1 MRGETGRGRRE
12 RGESGEGK
20 RVGVRL
26 FLYFIEITCV
36 GWFGL
41 YILVIEIADVM
52 NFTKKSVWGGFF
64 VVLMGVGSFRAVAT
78 PVSLNIGEA
87 NGYNLM
93 VSGNATLSGSDIEG
107 RAAVGGNATFAGY
120 SVGTA
125 ISAGWTPLGG
135 ALVVGGN
142 LSAVGGDV
150 TRGSIY
156 VGGSYSGPSTYT
168 LNSSA
173 GSVTQA
179 NMGSGVPVN
188 FSLAMNGLAAK
199 SVSYG
204 AEAETGSSILAWSTM
219 TLWGASR
226 NVNVFNMTAGELAG
240 ASGLVLA
247 VPAGS
252 RVLVNVSGTSA
263 NFSSKG
269 LYGFVAENTLFNFYQ
284 ATDLTMGAIG
294 VVGSILAPKAN
305 VNFVSGQMNGQLVA
319 KTFTGA
325 GELHNYGFNNQ
336 VVVSAP
342 EVGETGWLMA
352 IGVGACLVAETV
364 RRGRLGKVS

>member
-1 MRGETGRGRRE
+1 
-12 RGESGEGK
+12 
-20 RVGVRL
+20 VL
-26 FLYFIEITCV
+26 EIS
-36 GWFGL
+36 
-41 YILVIEIADVM
+41 ADM
-52 NFTKKSVWGGFF
+52 IFTNNAVWGGVCA
-64 VVLMGVGSFRAVAT
+64 VVLGVGSFRAVAT

-87 NGYNLM
+87 SGYNLM

-107 RAAVGGNATFAGY
+107 RAAVGGNVTFAAY

-150 TRGSIY
+150 ARGSIY

-188 FSLAMNGLAAK
+188 FSLAMSGLAAK
-199 SVSYG
+199 SLSYG

-219 TLWGASR
+219 TLWGSAR
-226 NVNVFNMTAGELAG
+226 NVNVFNMTASELAA
-240 ASGLVLA
+240 ASGLVA
-247 VPAGS
+247 VVPAGS

-284 ATDLTMGAIG
+284 ATDLTMVAIG
-294 VVGSILAPKAN
+294 IEGSILAPKAN
-305 VNFVSGQMNGQLVA
+305 VNFSSGQMNGQLVA
-319 KTFTGA
+319 KSFTGG

-352 IGVGACLVAETV
+352 MGVGACLVVERV
-364 RRGRLGKVS
+364 RRGKLAKVS

>member
-1 MRGETGRGRRE
+1 
-12 RGESGEGK
+12 
-20 RVGVRL
+20 
-26 FLYFIEITCV
+26 
-36 GWFGL
+36 
-41 YILVIEIADVM
+41 M

-64 VVLMGVGSFRAVAT
+64 VVLMGVGSCRAVAT

-107 RAAVGGNATFAGY
+107 RAAVGGNAWFAGY
-120 SVGTA
+120 SVGTS
-125 ISAGWTPLGG
+125 ISDGWTPLGG

-142 LSAVGGDV
+142 LTAGNGEVR
-150 TRGSIY
+150 RGSIY
-156 VGGSYSGPSTYT
+156 VGGNYSGPSTYT

-188 FSLAMNGLAAK
+188 FSLAMSGLAAK
-199 SVSYG
+199 SVLYG
-204 AEAETGSSILAWSTM
+204 AAAETGSSILAWSTM
-219 TLWGASR
+219 TLLGASR
-226 NVNVFNMTAGELAG
+226 NVNVFNMTANELAG

-263 NFSSKG
+263 TFSSKG
-269 LYGFVAENTLFNFYQ
+269 LFGFVAENTLFNFYQ

-305 VNFVSGQMNGQLVA
+305 VKFVRGQMKGQLVA
-319 KTFTGA
+319 KSFTGA

-336 VVVSAP
+336 GVVSAP

-352 IGVGACLVAETV
+352 MGLGACLVVERV
-364 RRGRLGKVS
+364 RRGKLAKVS

>member
-1 MRGETGRGRRE
+1 M
-12 RGESGEGK
+12 
-20 RVGVRL
+20 

-64 VVLMGVGSFRAVAT
+64 AVLMGLGSFRALAT

-107 RAAVGGNATFAGY
+107 RAAVGGNAWFAGY
-120 SVGTA
+120 SVGTS
-125 ISAGWTPLGG
+125 ISDGWTPLGG

-142 LSAVGGDV
+142 LTAGNGEVR
-150 TRGSIY
+150 RGSIY
-156 VGGSYSGPSTYT
+156 VGGNYSGPSTYT

-188 FSLAMNGLAAK
+188 FSLAMSGLAAK
-199 SVSYG
+199 SVLYG
-204 AEAETGSSILAWSTM
+204 AAAETGSSILAWSTM

-226 NVNVFNMTAGELAG
+226 NVNVFNMTANELAG
-240 ASGLVLA
+240 ASGL
-247 VPAGS
+247 
-252 RVLVNVSGTSA
+252 
-263 NFSSKG
+263 
-269 LYGFVAENTLFNFYQ
+269 
-284 ATDLTMGAIG
+284 
-294 VVGSILAPKAN
+294 
-305 VNFVSGQMNGQLVA
+305 
-319 KTFTGA
+319 
-325 GELHNYGFNNQ
+325 
-336 VVVSAP
+336 
-342 EVGETGWLMA
+342 
-352 IGVGACLVAETV
+352 
-364 RRGRLGKVS
+364 